1 MTDTAQIH
9 PEMQAMIDARGPVP
23 ETQTLAESRDSWN
36 AYSQA
41 LSEPYP
47 DGMKVFDKTVH
58 VDELR
63 VPVRVYQ
70 PAGASDANSCVIY
83 IHGGG
88 FMKGDLDS
96 SDTNAWGFAA
106 ETGATVVSVDYR
118 LAPEHP
124 FPAAFDDC
132 YGVLTWIAAQGAD
145 IGVDSARI
153 AVVGDSAGGSL
164 TAALAL
170 AARDRGGPSIRGQAM
185 IYPCTGLPPTSQSYI
200 DNAVGPGLTTSAMA
214 SYYELYLPTS
224 LDPDLTVYAM
234 PDRAS
239 DFTNLPPAYV
249 HVAALDP
256 IRDDGRVY
264 ASKLALA
271 GQRVTFREA
280 HGMIHGFMR
289 ARLRGP
295 AARAEFDAICA
306 FLRSVL
312 TDETT
317 T

>member
-1 MTDTAQIH
+1 MTDKARIH

-23 ETQTLAESRDSWN
+23 ATQTLEEARESWN
-36 AYSQA
+36 AYSAA

-47 DGMKVFDKTVH
+47 DGMTVFDKT
-58 VDELR
+58 LR
-63 VPVRVYQ
+63 AGDLQIPVRVYQ
-70 PAGASDANSCVIY
+70 AAGHAGARPCVIY

-96 SDTNAWGFAA
+96 SDTNAWGFA
-106 ETGATVVSVDYR
+106 EDTGATVVSVDYR

-124 FPAAFDDC
+124 YPAAFDDC
-132 YGVLTWIAAQGAD
+132 YGVLIWLAEKGTE

-170 AARDRGGPSIRGQAM
+170 AARDRGGPEIAGQAM
-185 IYPCTGLPPTSQSYI
+185 LYPCTGLPPTSQSYI

-214 SYYELYLPTS
+214 SYYELYLPGS
-224 LDPDLTVYAM
+224 VDRADSYAM
-234 PDRAS
+234 PDRAT
-239 DFTNLPPAYV
+239 DLTHLPPAYV
-249 HVAALDP
+249 HVAELDP

-271 GQRVTFREA
+271 GQEVTFREA
-280 HGMIHGFMR
+280 KGMVHGFMR

-295 AARAEFDAICA
+295 AARAEFDAIGA
-306 FLRSVL
+306 FLRGVL
-312 TDETT
+312 AIE
-317 T
+317 